1 MSTTDDYTSDWRH
14 TSALGNEGTD
24 AAAFLPGQGTL
35 LMYAPD
41 SDTGEAWLHSDTP
54 LDLRG
59 WA

>member
-1 MSTTDDYTSDWRH
+1 MASHQRRGTD
-14 TSALGNEGTD
+14 GTD

-41 SDTGEAWLHSDTP
+41 SETGKAWLHSDAP
-54 LDLRG
+54 LDLRR